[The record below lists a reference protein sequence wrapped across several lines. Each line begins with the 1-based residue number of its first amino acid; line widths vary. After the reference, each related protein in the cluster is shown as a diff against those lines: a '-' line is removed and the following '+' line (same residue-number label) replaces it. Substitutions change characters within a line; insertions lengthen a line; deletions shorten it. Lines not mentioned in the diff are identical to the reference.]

1 MPNPVPV
8 GYNFASR
15 SPRPWVPH
23 FLAATHKPARVLTL
37 ETLSLIYHT
46 AKVRLGFLIM
56 ACALAGL
63 AVSPGSELSAW
74 QVLVLGVATLLSSA
88 AAGAFN
94 QLWERDLDREMKRTR
109 ERAFV
114 TGRFAA
120 TGAWHAGI
128 ALVLLISVV
137 AAGVATNVTAALYIF
152 LGAFTYGVVYTVW
165 LKRRTWLNIVVGGLA
180 GSFAVMAG
188 AAAGGAELE
197 PAPLILALVLFLW
210 TPPHFWALAFA
221 CKKDYAAAGVP
232 MLPVVVG
239 DDVSTRTILGHAI
252 VLVALSV
259 VPFWYGMSW
268 IYLTCAVLGGAYFLL
283 ASARLV
289 LQPTVPQAWRTFAAS
304 IVQLGLLLTGA
315 IFDNLLLG

>member
-1 MPNPVPV
+1 M
-8 GYNFASR
+8 
-15 SPRPWVPH
+15 
-23 FLAATHKPARVLTL
+23 
-37 ETLSLIYHT
+37 ETLRLVYHT

-56 ACALAGL
+56 ACAMAGL
-63 AVSPGSELSAW
+63 AVSPATTTSQVGELSAW
-74 QVLVLGVATLLSSA
+74 QVFVLGVATLLSSA

-94 QLWERDLDREMKRTR
+94 QLWERDLDRDMQRTR
-109 ERAFV
+109 ERPFA

-128 ALVLLISVV
+128 LLVVLVSVV
-137 AAGVATNVTAALYIF
+137 SAGLATNVTAALYIF

-188 AAAGGAELE
+188 AAAVGAELE
-197 PAPLILALVLFLW
+197 TAPLILAVVLFLW

-221 CKKDYAAAGVP
+221 CKKDYATAGVP
-232 MLPVVVG
+232 MLPVVVS
-239 DDVSTRTILGHAI
+239 DVVSTRTIFGHAI
-252 VLVALSV
+252 VLVALSA

-268 IYLTCAVLGGAYFLL
+268 IYLVSALAGGAFFLL
-283 ASARLV
+283 ASWRLV
-289 LQPTVPQAWRTFAAS
+289 LQPTIPQAWRTFAAS

-315 IFDNLLLG
+315 IFDNLLLA

>member
-1 MPNPVPV
+1 
-8 GYNFASR
+8 
-15 SPRPWVPH
+15 
-23 FLAATHKPARVLTL
+23 L
-37 ETLSLIYHT
+37 ETLRLVYHT

-63 AVSPGSELSAW
+63 AVSPGGELSAW

-94 QLWERDLDREMKRTR
+94 QLWERDLDRDMKRTR
-109 ERAFV
+109 ERPFA

-128 ALVLLISVV
+128 LLVVLLSVV
-137 AAGVATNVTAALYIF
+137 AAALATNVTAALYIF

-165 LKRRTWLNIVVGGLA
+165 LKRRTWLNIVIGGLA

-188 AAAGGAELE
+188 AAAVNAELE
-197 PAPLILALVLFLW
+197 PAPLILAVVLFLW

-221 CKKDYAAAGVP
+221 CKKDYQAAGVP
-232 MLPVVVG
+232 MLPVVVS
-239 DDVSTRTILGHAI
+239 DQVSTRTILAHA
-252 VLVALSV
+252 VALVALSV

-268 IYLTCAVLGGAYFLL
+268 IYLASAVAGGAFFLL
-283 ASARLV
+283 ASSRLV
-289 LQPTVPQAWRTFAAS
+289 LAPTIPQAWRTFAAS